1 MSERYLELRLE
12 LMTNREDYKKW
23 GKWGCTHILNH
34 RVNKLGQDPDE
45 VFKFVQEKCLKVQPV
60 VEVEPVLSPSAT
72 LAPEPVSDPVS
83 DPVVDPLPE
92 PPIAE

>member
-12 LMTNREDYKKW
+12 LRNNRNDYKKW
-23 GKWGCTHILNH
+23 GKYGCTHILNH

-60 VEVEPVLSPSAT
+60 VEEEPALPPPS
-72 LAPEPVSDPVS
+72 PEPVSVVETVVEPV
-83 DPVVDPLPE
+83 PE
-92 PPIAE
+92 PLAE

>member
-23 GKWGCTHILNH
+23 GKYGCTHILNH

-60 VEVEPVLSPSAT
+60 VEVEPVLPPPS
-72 LAPEPVSDPVS
+72 PEPVVE
-83 DPVVDPLPE
+83 PVVEPVPE
-92 PPIAE
+92 PLAE